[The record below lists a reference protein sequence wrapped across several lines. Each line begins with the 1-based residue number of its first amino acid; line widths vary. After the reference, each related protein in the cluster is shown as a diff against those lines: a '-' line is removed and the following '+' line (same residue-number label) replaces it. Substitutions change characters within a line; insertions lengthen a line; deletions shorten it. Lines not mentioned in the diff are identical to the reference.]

1 MTRMRV
7 SVKAAQKIVR
17 ANGTVATW
25 YAPKPA
31 ATPKRSIWEY

>member
-25 YAPKPA
+25 YAPKSA
-31 ATPKRSIWEY
+31 ETRRNAKA